1 MSRILLRSCSQAAPR
16 LVSSFPSRNALNF
29 TKRTVV
35 TLKDHKYTAHAT
47 ARGAGRNGHVK
58 SEGLELDLATPKAIG
73 GPGGGQNP
81 EQLFAMG
88 YAACLLGAIQMMAGK
103 MGQKEAAKNA
113 VVHASVHLGE
123 PEKIGGFGIGVDI
136 KVEGVS
142 EEILKAGHE
151 NCPYSRALL
160 QGAVVN
166 VSKA

>member
-1 MSRILLRSCSQAAPR
+1 LR
-16 LVSSFPSRNALNF
+16 LSSLPSRNVVNF

-47 ARGAGRNGHVK
+47 ARGAGRNGHVS
-58 SEGLELDLATPKAIG
+58 SEGLELSLVTPKALG
-73 GPGGGQNP
+73 GQGQGQNP

-103 MGQKEAAKNA
+103 MGHKDAAKNA
-113 VVHASVHLGE
+113 IVHASVHLGE
-123 PEKIGGFGIGVDI
+123 AEKIGGFGIGVDI
-136 KVEGVS
+136 KVEGVDDAL
-142 EEILKAGHE
+142 LKAGHE